1 MNKTKLLKII
11 PKYYLR
17 RFTFLIFISFLLL
30 TLEILG
36 LGMIIPMLELFNQDT
51 INSKFTI
58 SLLNTFKF
66 IKTEDLIIILPFLLI
81 ITFIVKGIGILLI
94 KYYQTIVSHRTM
106 NILSEKYLSKILRI
120 DLLDFRR
127 KNKSDIFR
135 DLNHETRNFCFG
147 FLRSLLNLSTEIIIV
162 FGLSIF
168 LFILSPSFFLL
179 IFSTLSFFTF
189 TYIFFVKKKFLLL
202 VKKESLMSPI
212 KFNQ

>member
-58 SLLNTFKF
+58 SLLNIFKF

-94 KYYQTIVSHRTM
+94 KYYQTVVSHRTM

-127 KNKSDIFR
+127 KNKSDIF
-135 DLNHETRNFCFG
+135 
-147 FLRSLLNLSTEIIIV
+147 
-162 FGLSIF
+162 
-168 LFILSPSFFLL
+168 
-179 IFSTLSFFTF
+179 
-189 TYIFFVKKKFLLL
+189 
-202 VKKESLMSPI
+202 
-212 KFNQ
+212 